1 MTSAPQAAPSATD
14 ADATAAPRDATRVL
28 GDAAFKVLADPTRA
42 KILAFLLDPVQ
53 SCCRREDGV
62 CGCDLETFLGVRQ
75 PTVSHHMK
83 ALVEAGLVTAEK
95 RGRWVYYALAPARL
109 AGLADGL
116 AAFAR
121 AAADAAPDAPT
132 APHLVGA
139 TEGGGDT
146 A

>member
-1 MTSAPQAAPSATD
+1 VTPGP
-14 ADATAAPRDATRVL
+14 DATRVL

-42 KILAFLLDPVQ
+42 RILAFLLEPVQ

-62 CGCDLETFLGVRQ
+62 CGCDLETFLGVSQ

-83 ALVEAGLVTAEK
+83 ALVEVGLVTAEK
-95 RGRWVYYALAPARL
+95 RGRWVYYDLVPARL
-109 AGLADGL
+109 AALADGL

-121 AAADAAPDAPT
+121 AAADATPDAPT
-132 APHLVGA
+132 APRLVGA
-139 TEGGGDT
+139 LQDDGPT